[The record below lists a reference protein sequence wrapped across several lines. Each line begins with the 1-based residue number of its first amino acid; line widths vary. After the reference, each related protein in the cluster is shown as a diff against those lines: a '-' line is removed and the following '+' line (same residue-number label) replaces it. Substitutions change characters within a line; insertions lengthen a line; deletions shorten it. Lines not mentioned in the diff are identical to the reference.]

1 MSLLSTLAKAAIG
14 MAVAKQVSKVIGGS
28 KGRKAVQQQG
38 GGLTDILGQLTK
50 GKQQAGAGGGIGDIL
65 GQVLGGGAAKQQSS
79 GGLGD
84 LLGQLTKKQGAS
96 AGGLQ
101 DILGQLTG
109 GKQAP
114 SINPN
119 AQAGGNPLESILG
132 GILGKT
138 VGGGAAQ
145 QQSGGL
151 GGLLDALTKSSS
163 APEPAG
169 HNAANTCDAGG
180 LGGLLNQAMNRFGE
194 PEVKPTPQQDQA
206 AGYLLS
212 AMIQAAKADGA
223 IDEAEKEALFKS
235 MGDDISQE
243 EANFLNEQMVRPID
257 PEGLAASIPANL
269 RQQAYTMSLLVI
281 DLDSQKEAEYLH
293 RFATALNLP
302 QNSVNAIHQ
311 QMGEP
316 ALYA

>member
-1 MSLLSTLAKAAIG
+1 MSLLSTLAKAAVG
-14 MAVAKQVSKVIGGS
+14 MAVAKQVSKVLGGS
-28 KGRKAVQQQG
+28 KGRRQAPQG

-50 GKQQAGAGGGIGDIL
+50 GRQQAGAGGGLGDIL
-65 GQVLGGGAAKQQSS
+65 GQVMGGGAAKQQS

-84 LLGQLTKKQGAS
+84 LLGQLTKKQGGS

-101 DILGQLTG
+101 DILGKLAG
-109 GKQAP
+109 GQQAP
-114 SINPN
+114 AINPS

-145 QQSGGL
+145 QSGSL
-151 GGLLDALTKSSS
+151 GGLLDALTNKTGGAQS
-163 APEPAG
+163 AG
-169 HNAANTCDAGG
+169 VGG

-194 PEVKPTPQQDQA
+194 PETQPTAEQDQA
-206 AGYLLS
+206 AGILLS

-235 MGDDISQE
+235 MGDDISQD
-243 EANFLNEQMVRPID
+243 EANFLNEQMVRPVD
-257 PEGLAASIPANL
+257 PEGLAASIPSGL

-293 RFATALNLP
+293 RFATALNLEH
-302 QNSVNAIHQ
+302 NAVNAIHQ